1 MLTSGSCLIFSLI
14 LREFKKKRDA
24 RILADA
30 YLELLLSDLLSHAC
44 ERCQENKNQ
53 VWITLAEEEDAYE
66 LVISD
71 NGPEMT
77 GVEKNSLL
85 NASRSSGG
93 LRLQLVR
100 FIFDKYTRTIEVLD
114 GADGDLGPG

>member
-44 ERCQENKNQ
+44 ERCQENKKQ